1 MVSYIGGRTVESRYT
16 LVSYERRAASICG
29 GPDCTDR
36 PVTPKPPGPVGAAV
50 PARQHARDLSLAGAP
65 WPCYPQV
72 PLALLAH
79 ESSETLVEVAS
90 VPPHRSLLLIGRYE
104 SPLVTRAHSDHKL
117 TAAAGKSQ
125 NPGGRRTI
133 THVLCRW
140 HARRITVPARI
151 ATTPPGPTAGN
162 IT

>member
-1 MVSYIGGRTVESRYT
+1 MP
-16 LVSYERRAASICG
+16 AICHW
-29 GPDCTDR
+29 R
-36 PVTPKPPGPVGAAV
+36 
-50 PARQHARDLSLAGAP
+50 GAP

-72 PLALLAH
+72 PLAVLAH

-90 VPPHRSLLLIGRYE
+90 VPPHRSFLLIGRYE

-133 THVLCRW
+133 THVLRRW
-140 HARRITVPARI
+140 HARRITVPARMGPLRRALQL
-151 ATTPPGPTAGN
+151 AT
-162 IT
+162 